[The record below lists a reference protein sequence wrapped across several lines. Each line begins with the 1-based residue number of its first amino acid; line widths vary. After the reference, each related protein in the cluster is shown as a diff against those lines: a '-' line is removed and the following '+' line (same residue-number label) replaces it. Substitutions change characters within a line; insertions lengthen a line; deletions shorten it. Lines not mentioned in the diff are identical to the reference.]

1 MKTAFM
7 GRRNLDKKEIIH
19 CTSESCDDIF
29 ALNSIYISP
38 LITVADFP
46 EESMCESFERKDDR
60 R

>member
-19 CTSESCDDIF
+19 CTVESCDDIF

-38 LITVADFP
+38 LITVAVFR
-46 EESMCESFERKDDR
+46 EERMSDSFVRKDDR